1 MRIHTLILDQICA
14 SRKRLQVLIALVIA
28 MGLLLTISI
37 VTVGPND
44 RAYPVLVFDIVLVIG
59 SFALFTMT
67 YWYCIRRSMR
77 E

>member
-1 MRIHTLILDQICA
+1 MKLHTLVLDQLCA

-37 VTVGPND
+37 VTVDPDD

-59 SFALFTMT
+59 SFALFTTT
-67 YWYCIRRSMR
+67 YWYCIKRSMR